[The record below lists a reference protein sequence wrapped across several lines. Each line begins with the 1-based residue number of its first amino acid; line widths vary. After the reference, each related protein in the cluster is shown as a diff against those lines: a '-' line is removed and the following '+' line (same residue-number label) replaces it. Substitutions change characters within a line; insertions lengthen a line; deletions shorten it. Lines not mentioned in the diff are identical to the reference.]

1 MFQPRRNPNPFGQPF
16 AVARQ
21 AYGSSIISI
30 ASLVRWYEADH
41 GVWSDTAGTTPAAAD
56 GSVQRWDDRSNNAA
70 HATQA
75 TASLLPTLRSAGLNG
90 RAGLEFASNFSSTR
104 DQLNFTSI
112 TLSNFTVFLVYSAPN
127 FGVASYIIGNAN
139 SGIVSGA
146 TYTNPDA
153 GAFAVASLN
162 IRGSTNTS
170 TAPRL
175 VSHTNSSVRYGGVD
189 ATYLGSWGVGE
200 SNAPVAGLI
209 LDRIGG
215 RGVSGLDFNGI
226 LSAILVFNEN
236 LSNANMNIVGQY
248 LADKYSFTWTNV

>member
-1 MFQPRRNPNPFGQPF
+1 MFQPRRNPNPFTQPF

-41 GVWSDTAGTTPAAAD
+41 GVWADTAGTTPASAN

-75 TASLLPTLRSAGLNG
+75 TASLLPTLRAAGLNG
-90 RAGLEFASNFSSTR
+90 RAGLEFVANFSSTK
-104 DQLNFTSI
+104 DQLDFASI
-112 TLSNFTVFLVYSAPN
+112 ILSNFTAFLVYSAPN
-127 FGVASYIIGNAN
+127 FGAASYIISNAIVGIG
-139 SGIVSGA
+139 SGTSSV
-146 TYTNPDA
+146 NPAA
-153 GAFAVASLN
+153 GAFAFDGVRV
-162 IRGSTNTS
+162 RGSTNVS

-175 VSHTNSSVRYGGVD
+175 VSHTNSTVRYGGVD
-189 ATYLGSWGVGE
+189 ATHLGSWDH
-200 SNAPVAGLI
+200 APNETVTGLT

-215 RGVSGLDFNGI
+215 RNTTSLAFNGI
-226 LSAILVFNEN
+226 LSAILVFSEN
-236 LSNANMNIVGQY
+236 LSNANMNVVGQY

>member
-90 RAGLEFASNFSSTR
+90 RAGLEFASNHSSTWNR
-104 DQLNFTSI
+104 LSFASI

-127 FGVASYIIGNAN
+127 FGAASYIISNA
-139 SGIVSGA
+139 SVGIGSGA
-146 TYTNPDA
+146 SFTNPDA
-153 GAFAVASLN
+153 GAFAFDGSR
-162 IRGSTNTS
+162 IRGSTNVSTS
-170 TAPRL
+170 PRL
-175 VSHTNSSVRYGGVD
+175 VSHTNSTVRHGGVD
-189 ATYLGSWGVGE
+189 VTYLGSWGGGE
-200 SNAPVAGLI
+200 ANGASTGLT

-215 RGVSGLDFNGI
+215 RSAASLAFNGI
-226 LSAILVFNEN
+226 LSAILMFDEN
-236 LSNANMNIVGQY
+236 LSNANMNVVGQY
-248 LADKYSFTWTNV
+248 LADKYGFTWTNV

>member
-1 MFQPRRNPNPFGQPF
+1 MFQPQRNPNPFTQPF

-41 GVWSDTAGTTPAAAD
+41 GVWSDTAGTTPASAN

-75 TASLLPTLRSAGLNG
+75 TASLLPTLRAAGLNG

-104 DQLNFTSI
+104 NQLNFASI
-112 TLSNFTVFLVYSAPN
+112 ILSNFTAFLVYSAPN
-127 FGVASYIIGNAN
+127 FGAASYIISDAN
-139 SGIVSGA
+139 GGIGSGTAA
-146 TYTNPDA
+146 TTPDA
-153 GAFAVASLN
+153 GAFAFDGVRV
-162 IRGSTNTS
+162 RGSTNVS

-175 VSHTNSSVRYGGVD
+175 VSHTNSTVRYGGVD
-189 ATYLGSWGVGE
+189 ATYTAGSWGL
-200 SNAPVAGLI
+200 APNETVTGLT

-215 RGVSGLDFNGI
+215 RSVSGLDFNGI
-226 LSAILVFNEN
+226 LSAILVFSEN
-236 LSNANMNIVGQY
+236 LSNANMNVVGQY
-248 LADKYSFTWTNV
+248 LAGKYSFTWTNV